1 MTITDT
7 AWEFFDACETGKGW
21 EACQSSCQ
29 AAATFSCQAA
39 ALREVTTVAGYADWM
54 KGIMGPI
61 PDGHYELKAFSTDN
75 KRNAVTVVAAFK
87 GTHTG
92 EGGPVPPTGRSIAT
106 DYAYVF
112 DFEDGKISHMT
123 KIWNDGPAL
132 QSLGWA

>member
-1 MTITDT
+1 MPSRCHI
-7 AWEFFDACETGKGW
+7 FCG
-21 EACQSSCQ
+21 
-29 AAATFSCQAA
+29 QAA
-39 ALREVTTVAGYADWM
+39 ALSEVTTVAGYADWM

-75 KRNAVTVVAAFK
+75 KRNAVTVIGVFK